1 MTTSTILQS
10 DIPHYRAIFTRI
22 LNALEQ
28 VSPLVEGTDLGCVYI
43 GVDGLQFIF
52 PDDNALVGAVRR
64 VVADFAPQIGIA
76 ANKFLASL
84 AAQQSPAGGFKVLHG
99 DIASFLKN
107 LSCDVLPV
115 SLKSRGKL
123 REFGIHTLGQVA
135 AMSPGPLQAQ
145 FGPEG
150 KRIWE
155 LSRGIDDTPLHPRFM
170 EEVIEESVVLP
181 SVTVS
186 MDAILTSAE
195 SILSHSSAGCRPPRT
210 GHPQVSRSGRAHGT
224 PRTGKRASVSK
235 SPRWM

>member
-1 MTTSTILQS
+1 MRHDDVHILQS
-10 DIPHYRAIFTRI
+10 DIPHYRAIFSRT

-28 VSPLVEGTDLGCVYI
+28 VSPLVEGADLGCVYI

-76 ANKFLASL
+76 ANKFLAYL
-84 AAQQSPAGGFKVLHG
+84 AAQHSPAGGYKTLND
-99 DIASFLKN
+99 DIASFLKE

-115 SLKSRGKL
+115 SLKSKGKL
-123 REFGIHTLGQVA
+123 HEFGIHTLGQVS
-135 AMSPGPLQAQ
+135 AMLPGPLQAQ

-155 LSRGIDDTPLHPRFM
+155 LSRGIDDTHLYPRFM
-170 EEVIEESVVLP
+170 EEVIEESITLS

-186 MDAILTSAE
+186 MDAIVTSGE
-195 SILSHSSAGCRPPRT
+195 SLLSRSCRASSAVDW
-210 GHPQVSRSGRAHGT
+210 VSALSRYGRAPGT
-224 PRTGKRASVSK
+224 PSTGSGASLSK
-235 SPRWM
+235 NQL